1 METYKPKP
9 IDTTNV
15 VLSEDIIEL
24 SEMLA
29 NNTHDLWA
37 QGRLNEGWK
46 YGPERNDLKKEH
58 PCLVPY
64 SELPESEKRYDRDI
78 SIEALKVIIGLGYKI
93 EKTN

>member
-1 METYKPKP
+1 MKTYKPNP

-37 QGRLNEGWK
+37 QGRLNEGWT
-46 YGPERNDLKKEH
+46 YGPERNDLRKEH